1 MSRDVSRPAPGYAAG
16 DWRAIPILLPYLLE
30 FRGRVFVALS
40 FLLLAKLANVGLPI
54 LLKHIVDG
62 LDTSRF
68 PAGHLLVLP
77 LALLLA
83 YGVLRFG
90 VVLFG
95 ELRDLVF
102 GRVTERAM
110 RRIALNVFRHL
121 HRLDLEFHLSRRTG
135 GLSRDIERGIGGISF
150 LMNFM
155 LFNIVPTLLEI
166 TLIAVILLVN
176 YDAWFAAITFGA
188 SLLYVAFSVL
198 VTEWRTAYVRE
209 ANKLDSHANT
219 HAVDSLLNYETVKY
233 FNNEAWE
240 AEQYDRHLQ
249 SWETALRKS
258 RLSLT
263 SLNAGQALIIAAAIT
278 SMMWLAAQHVV
289 NGRMTLGDLVLVNA
303 YMIQM
308 FLPLNFLGFV
318 YREVKRSLA
327 DIARMFRLLDAA
339 PAVVDAPGARPLNP
353 HPATVRFVD
362 VSFGYRPDR
371 PILRDV
377 SFAIAP
383 GRKLAVVGASGAGK
397 STIARLLFRF
407 YDVSGGRI
415 EINGQDIRGVTQD
428 SLRQAIGVVPQDT
441 VLFNDT
447 IYYNIAYGRP
457 GAARAEIERAA
468 RLAHL
473 DGFISRLPDG
483 YETRV
488 GERGLKV
495 SGGEKQRIA
504 IARTILKNPP
514 ILVFDEATS
523 SLDSV
528 AEQAIL
534 QALREIAEQRTTLVI
549 AHRLSTIIDADD
561 ILVLEHGRVV
571 EQGGHA
577 ELLQAG
583 GRYAN
588 LWRLQQEEARQ
599 DRPARG
605 VGEIAS
611 YGQTGTA

>member
-1 MSRDVSRPAPGYAAG
+1 MASPHSSTSQYSQG
-16 DWRAIPILLPYLLE
+16 DWRALPILLPYLLE
-30 FRGRVFVALS
+30 FRGRVLLALA
-40 FLLLAKLANVGLPI
+40 FLLLAKLASVGLPI
-54 LLKHIVDG
+54 LLKHIVDS
-62 LDTSRF
+62 LDASRL
-68 PAGHLLVLP
+68 PAGELLVLP

-83 YGVLRFG
+83 YGLLRFG
-90 VVLFG
+90 MVLFG

-110 RRIALNVFRHL
+110 RRISLMVFRHL
-121 HRLDLEFHLSRRTG
+121 HRLDLDFHLSRRTG
-135 GLSRDIERGIGGISF
+135 GLSRDIERGVGGISF

-188 SLLYVAFSVL
+188 STLYIAFSVWI
-198 VTEWRTAYVRE
+198 TEWRTAYVRE
-209 ANKLDSHANT
+209 ANKLDSSANT
-219 HAVDSLLNYETVKY
+219 HAIDTLLNYETVKY
-233 FNNEAWE
+233 FNNEEWE
-240 AEQYDRHLQ
+240 ASQYDRHLQ

-263 SLNAGQALIIAAAIT
+263 SLNAGQAAIIAVAIT
-278 SMMWLAAQHVV
+278 SMMWLAAEHVV
-289 NGRMTLGDLVLVNA
+289 SGHMTLGDLVLVNA

-327 DIARMFRLLDAA
+327 DIARMFRLLDAR
-339 PAVVDAPGARPLNP
+339 PAVVDAPDAKPLNP
-353 HPATVRFVD
+353 HPARVRFVN

-371 PILRDV
+371 PILRNV
-377 SFAIAP
+377 SLEIDP
-383 GRKLAVVGASGAGK
+383 GKKLAVVGASGAGK
-397 STIARLLFRF
+397 STLARLLFRF
-407 YDVSGGRI
+407 YDVSDGHI

-428 SLRQAIGVVPQDT
+428 SLRQVIGVVPQDT

-457 GAARAEIERAA
+457 DADREAVERAV
-468 RLAHL
+468 RMAHL
-473 DGFISRLPDG
+473 DGFIARLPDG
-483 YETRV
+483 YDTKV

-504 IARTILKNPP
+504 IARTILKNPS
-514 ILVFDEATS
+514 ILIFDEATS

-534 QALREIAEQRTTLVI
+534 QALREIAQHHTTLVI
-549 AHRLSTIIDADD
+549 AHRLSTIVDADS
-561 ILVLEHGRVV
+561 ILVLEQGTVV
-571 EQGGHA
+571 EQGTHG

-599 DRPARG
+599 VAPAQSAG
-605 VGEIAS
+605 V
-611 YGQTGTA
+611 TALHEKTSTS